1 MATVVATNRRIEVA
15 PISGSLGAEISGVD
29 LSKPIDDAA
38 FAEIRQAFLDHCV
51 IFFRDQKLSPDQQK
65 DFSRRFGHLNVHP
78 FVGHLQGHP
87 EIIPIIKE
95 KDEKVNFGGGWH
107 TDMSFLAEPPL
118 GSVLYALE
126 TPAYGGDTLWA
137 SQYLAYEQLSA
148 GMKKMLDGLV
158 GVHTAGMQ
166 YGTESEA
173 SKNSAKRKSMET
185 KATAEA
191 EATIEH
197 PVVRTHPESGRKAL
211 YVNEAFTLKFKGM
224 TKRESR
230 PLLQFLFQ
238 HCVQEPF
245 TCRFRWEPGSLAF
258 WDNRCTQHY
267 ALNDYHGQRREMHR
281 VTIDGDKPF

>member
-1 MATVVATNRRIEVA
+1 MATVAAVKTKIKVA
-15 PISGSLGAEISGVD
+15 PISGALGAEISGVD
-29 LSKPIDDAA
+29 LSRPIDDAT
-38 FAEIRQAFLDHCV
+38 FADIRQAFLDNCV
-51 IFFRDQKLSPDQQK
+51 IFFRDQKLTPDQQK
-65 DFSRRFGHLNVHP
+65 DFGRRFGNLNVHP
-78 FVGHLQGHP
+78 FVGHVAGHP

-126 TPAYGGDTLWA
+126 TPNYGGDTLWA
-137 SQYLAYEQLSA
+137 NQYLAYEQLSA

-191 EATIEH
+191 ETTIEH
-197 PVVRTHPESGRKAL
+197 PVVRTHPETGRKAL

-224 TKRESR
+224 TKRESKA
-230 PLLQFLFQ
+230 LLQFLFQ

-245 TCRFRWEPGSLAF
+245 TCRFRWQPGSLAF
-258 WDNRCTQHY
+258 WDNRCT
-267 ALNDYHGQRREMHR
+267 
-281 VTIDGDKPF
+281 